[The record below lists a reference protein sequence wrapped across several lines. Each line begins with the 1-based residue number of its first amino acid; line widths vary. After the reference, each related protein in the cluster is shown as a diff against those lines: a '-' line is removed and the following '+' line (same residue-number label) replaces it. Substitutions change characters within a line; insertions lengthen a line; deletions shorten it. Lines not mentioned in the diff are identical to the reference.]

1 MISATEMN
9 QPPRSQTLASAAPLP
24 VEEGAAKGPA
34 VALIEVQQQASQD
47 RSQLWL
53 YKVDR

>member
-9 QPPRSQTLASAAPLP
+9 QTPRSQTLASAAPLP

-34 VALIEVQQQASQD
+34 VALVEVQQQASQD
-47 RSQLWL
+47 RSQL
-53 YKVDR
+53 